1 MSSTSSSYK
10 PVLWLNN
17 TNMWL
22 FLIGIALILVGKDL
36 FAEGMFLDGVFYASI
51 SRNMACGM
59 GDFWNPY
66 YTETIGS
73 VFHSHL
79 PLALGLE
86 ALMFKAFG
94 DHFFIERL
102 YSLLMFLLSGLMIVL
117 VWKRTTNNIRWAWMP
132 LLYWIA
138 MPLVSWSVSNNMLE
152 NTMTFFVLLSVYLM
166 IVSYQKNNKIW
177 LFLAGLSLFA
187 AVFSKGVTG
196 LFPLAF
202 PLVYCFFD
210 EKRHWFQG
218 IVDGLLLL
226 VTLAVLAGLMFLI
239 FPQSLGYMK
248 DYINL
253 QLIGGAMQEVT
264 VASRFFIV
272 FKLLQELIGPVV
284 IMAVLLIVDKA
295 VMKSKVKVF
304 EFPPDKR
311 RFLVFL
317 ITGLTGVL
325 PIMVSMKQSGFY
337 MVAALP
343 FFALAMGHASV
354 GMVNSIKGSLKPD
367 YHRRVFVM
375 CLSCVVISVGAFM
388 PLSGINKCCRDEVLL
403 KEVKEVL
410 AETGEERVLGIDQA
424 DYSQWA
430 WHAYVMRYGKVS
442 LDDRN
447 PHKYKLLNDT
457 GYPKVILTSD
467 F

>member
-1 MSSTSSSYK
+1 MRVERGSYDL
-10 PVLWLNN
+10 PFWLLVMGVVLI
-17 TNMWL
+17 M
-22 FLIGIALILVGKDL
+22 IGKDL
-36 FAEGMFLDGVFYASI
+36 FAEGMFLDGVFYACL

-79 PLALGLE
+79 PLAFGLE

-177 LFLAGLSLFA
+177 LFLAGLSVFA

-202 PLVYCFFD
+202 PLVYCIFD

-218 IVDGLLLL
+218 VVDGLLLL

-272 FKLLQELIGPVV
+272 FKLLQELIGPLV
-284 IMAVLLIVDKA
+284 IIAVLLIIDKA

-304 EFPPDKR
+304 EFPPEKR
-311 RFLVFL
+311 RFFVFL

-343 FFALAMGHASV
+343 FFALALGHASI
-354 GMVNSIKGSLKPD
+354 GMINSMQEIIKPNKR
-367 YHRRVFVM
+367 RRVIVNVLM
-375 CLSCVVISVGAFM
+375 CVLLGFGVFM
-388 PLSGINKCCRDEVLL
+388 TLFGVNRYCRDEALL
-403 KEVKEVL
+403 KDVKAVL
-410 AETGEERVLGIDQA
+410 ATTADEQVLGIAQA
-424 DYSQWA
+424 DYQQWA
-430 WHAYVMRYGKVS
+430 WHAYFMRYGKVN

-447 PHKYKLLNDT
+447 PHKYILLSDSGHLKT
-457 GYPKVILTSD
+457 ILNSN